1 MQEER
6 FGKRLYELRIKK
18 GITAREMSL
27 SLGQNPG
34 YINSIENN
42 KGLPRMSSFFY
53 ICEYLGVTPEEFFAE
68 KQDDPALLK
77 EATAL
82 LRSLDSE
89 TIQHIIALLKDLK
102 KK

>member
-1 MQEER
+1 MQEES
-6 FGKRLYELRIKK
+6 FGKRLYELRVKK

-42 KGLPRMSSFFY
+42 KVLPRMSSFFY

-68 KQDDPALLK
+68 QQDDPALLK

-89 TIQHIIALLKDLK
+89 TIQHVIALLKDLK
-102 KK
+102 KR